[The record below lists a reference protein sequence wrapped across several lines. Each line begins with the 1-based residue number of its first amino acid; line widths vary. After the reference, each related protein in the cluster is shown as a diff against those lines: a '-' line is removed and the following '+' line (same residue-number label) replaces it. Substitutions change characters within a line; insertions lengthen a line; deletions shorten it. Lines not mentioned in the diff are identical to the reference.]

1 MNNASLAA
9 VLLVLQFIVV
19 GCDHLRANDA
29 SAEQQVKEQKAAT
42 TSASTMPTSDRYGA
56 NAGPAQ

>member
-1 MNNASLAA
+1 MKNASLAA
-9 VLLVLQFIVV
+9 ALLALQLILV

-29 SAEQQVKEQKAAT
+29 SAEQQGKEQKAP
-42 TSASTMPTSDRYGA
+42 TSSSTMPTSDRYGA